1 MTISYL
7 WLCEYID
14 QQISPDM
21 MSEIL
26 TSVGLEVESM
36 EKLESIKG
44 GLQGVV
50 IGKVIE
56 CSPHPDADKLRLTK
70 VDIGTSVPLQI
81 VCGAPN
87 VAEGQTV
94 VVATIG
100 TTIYPSSGEPLTM
113 KKAKIRG
120 VESEGMICAEDEIGL
135 GTSHDGIIIIQDEIK
150 PGTLAAE
157 YYQLGEVD
165 YIYEI
170 GLTPNRMDS
179 MSHIG
184 VAKDVC
190 AYLSNKNQQLVLS
203 KIPTVT
209 IPTSTQTD
217 SIKIE
222 IADSTLCARYA
233 GVCIENIQVAESPEW
248 LQSRL
253 KSIGLKPINNVVDI
267 TNFVLHEIGQPLHA
281 FDRNQIKGK

>member
-120 VESEGMICAEDEIGL
+120 VESEGMICAEDEIG
-135 GTSHDGIIIIQDEIK
+135 
-150 PGTLAAE
+150 
-157 YYQLGEVD
+157 
-165 YIYEI
+165 
-170 GLTPNRMDS
+170 
-179 MSHIG
+179 
-184 VAKDVC
+184 
-190 AYLSNKNQQLVLS
+190 
-203 KIPTVT
+203 
-209 IPTSTQTD
+209 
-217 SIKIE
+217 
-222 IADSTLCARYA
+222 
-233 GVCIENIQVAESPEW
+233 
-248 LQSRL
+248 
-253 KSIGLKPINNVVDI
+253 
-267 TNFVLHEIGQPLHA
+267 
-281 FDRNQIKGK
+281 RNSVRP